1 MPSTDEF
8 TSFGNPELAVWSNRM
23 QGRPGG
29 DPHLVDRLRRGDP
42 RAFEELVIAYQHRVF
57 RVALRMLRN
66 RSQAEEIPPEV
77 FLLGHCPVEEFR
89 SEAKVSTWRY
99 ASTPGL
105 CPNRLGT
112 GQR

>member
-29 DPHLVDRLRRGDP
+29 DPQLVDRLRRGDP

-57 RVALRMLRN
+57 GVALTMLRN
-66 RSQAEEIPPEV
+66 LIQAEVIAQQV
-77 FLLGHCPVEEFR
+77 RLRAHGGVQEFR
-89 SEAKVSTWRY
+89 GKDNLSILLHAFR
-99 ASTPGL
+99 A
-105 CPNRLGT
+105 
-112 GQR
+112 